1 MNLAEGPFRWQPCGS
16 ETGVKVMIK
25 PLVSVVIPVFNGEPY
40 LAATIESVLAQ
51 TYHALEV
58 IVVDDGSTDGSADIV
73 KRYQEVRYFHQPNRG
88 VAAARNV
95 GISRVRGE
103 LIAPLDQDDVW
114 YPDAVEVMADALLGH
129 PEAGYVIAR
138 QEFVLEP
145 GVTKPPWLKG
155 ELLRGDHPAFNPGG
169 VMIRKAVLEAL
180 GGFNPDFATASDVEW
195 FFRAKD
201 AGIGMLAIPR
211 LVLRKRVHAA
221 NQSRLV
227 SDLHGEYLR
236 VARLSMQRMKG
247 GRHFHR

>member
-1 MNLAEGPFRWQPCGS
+1 
-16 ETGVKVMIK
+16 MIK
-25 PLVSVVIPVFNGEPY
+25 PLVSVVIPVFNGEQY

-51 TYHALEV
+51 TYHPLEV

-95 GISRVRGE
+95 GISRARGE
-103 LIAPLDQDDVW
+103 FIAPLDQDDVW

-180 GGFNPDFATASDVEW
+180 GGFDATSLPQAMWNGSFEPRTPASACW
-195 FFRAKD
+195 PYPGWSCASGFMPPINR
-201 AGIGMLAIPR
+201 GW
-211 LVLRKRVHAA
+211 
-221 NQSRLV
+221 
-227 SDLHGEYLR
+227 
-236 VARLSMQRMKG
+236 
-247 GRHFHR
+247 